1 LHSQNIILIAGMFDI
16 LELTFVPP
24 FLLQKSRVGAGTHVL
39 VPNLQPALQK
49 YASSKVSSKTQ
60 ISENSEY

>member
-1 LHSQNIILIAGMFDI
+1 MFDV